1 MNTTTLKEG
10 FLGQKMI
17 ALPKSVIKTIKK
29 NPITK
34 SFYISDLGYYPTAHH
49 HHRTRK
55 KGAKQYIFIYCT
67 KGKGE
72 IRLNDTTTKISPN
85 QFFILPKNAKHE
97 YAADKKDPWS
107 IYWFHFN
114 GNLASKLYN
123 RYASNPTNLR
133 NIPFSAEN
141 IESFDKIFNL
151 FDNNNLEH
159 GLEFA
164 NILALNFISSF
175 IYYNAEEQK
184 ELDQGDNVIN
194 AIREYLLSDL
204 QKNHTLDHISERF
217 NYSKS
222 YLHTKFKKRTGYSII
237 VFHNLKKV
245 QKACEYL
252 IYTDLSIKEI
262 SFKVGFDDPL
272 YFSRIFKKYMGKSPR
287 KYKNGWQK

>member
-1 MNTTTLKEG
+1 MDTTTLKEG

-29 NPITK
+29 NPITQ
-34 SFYISDLGYYPTAHH
+34 SFYISDLGYYPRAHH
-49 HHRTRK
+49 HHRIRK

-67 KGKGE
+67 KGRGE

-85 QFFILPKNAKHE
+85 QFFILPKNVRHE
-97 YAADKKDPWS
+97 YSADKKDPWS

-114 GNLASKLYN
+114 GSLASKLYK
-123 RYASNPTNLR
+123 RYTSNSIDLR

-141 IESFDKIFNL
+141 IESFNKIFNL

-159 GLEFA
+159 DLEFA
-164 NILALNFISSF
+164 NLSALNFISSF
-175 IYYNAEEQK
+175 IYYNAEEQTK
-184 ELDQGDNVIN
+184 LDQGNNVIDN
-194 AIREYLLSDL
+194 IREYLLSDL
-204 QKNHTLDHISERF
+204 QKNHTLDHIAQKF

>member
-29 NPITK
+29 NAITQ
-34 SFYISDLGYYPTAHH
+34 SFYISDLGYYPRAHH
-49 HHRTRK
+49 HYRLRK

-72 IRLNDTTTKISPN
+72 IRINDTTTQISPN
-85 QFFILPKNAKHE
+85 QFFILPKNIKHE
-97 YAADKKDPWS
+97 YRADEKDPWS

-114 GNLASKLYN
+114 GSLASKLYN
-123 RYASNPTNLR
+123 RYVSTSTDLR
-133 NIPFSAEN
+133 NIPFSTEN
-141 IESFDKIFNL
+141 IDTFNKIFNL
-151 FDNNNLEH
+151 FDNNNREHDLEY
-159 GLEFA
+159 A
-164 NILALNFISSF
+164 NLSALNFISSF
-175 IYYNAEEQK
+175 IYYNSEEQMD
-184 ELDQGDNVIN
+184 LGQDNNVID
-194 AIREYLLSDL
+194 AIKEYLLSDL
-204 QKNHTLDHISERF
+204 QKNYTLDDIAEKF

-237 VFHNLKKV
+237 VFLNLKKV

-287 KYKNGWQK
+287 KYKNSWHK